1 MTADNFEKIA
11 NKVIQYIGI
20 NRRRLMNQGGCD
32 GSTLMLWDNFSRTEK
47 KTLLETHDA
56 YAYVNYYLMVKH
68 GHFVDG
74 VRLHAHGLEVYFDC

>member
-1 MTADNFEKIA
+1 MAVDNFEKIA
-11 NKVIQYIGI
+11 NKVIRYMDI
-20 NRRRLMNQGGCD
+20 NRRRLINQEGCN
-32 GSTLMLWDNFSRTEK
+32 GEALMLWDNFNGAEK